1 MNGDFDFFEP
11 ALASEDG
18 ATPVSAPNPY
28 WQGHRVVD
36 RDDLFPK
43 GFSQVELDATYA
55 SLAND
60 VHDLGLLLESPSL
73 DELDY
78 YNPGKD
84 EVEEGYVLEAI
95 TVEHFSRTERRMAAV
110 VRVLNRHLSDSEIKA
125 LSPVVGKP
133 KKSGSFAYVIVQLPF
148 SDGQTVNVVF
158 HSPEGDK
165 KRIGPSDA
173 IIAFRWL
180 LNKRDITHV
189 VAPEDGEEISLES
202 IAKRIAQLVVKNS
215 ARFERQ
221 QKAAQA
227 ERKELEETREA
238 VKDAEERQ
246 SALMEQVSAKA
257 KETETIEARLSNTL
271 SLLEKQKT
279 INAELQAKIDALR
292 KTKPSSGTPDDK
304 GTSEELGLKKNGTRV
319 YDEDVDRSNE
329 MFAKAK
335 QLGLSPQ
342 TPSEFMAQVE
352 SGNRSGQS
360 LAYLKELLAKYKDDI
375 NKLNAGII
383 TARRI
388 LGRGTK
394 AEAKQWLSKQI
405 SELESE
411 IASGGISNFINLQNY
426 VHYLTELVKN
436 KRDTTFISDE
446 EIERRTQQREE
457 QERQAREDAK
467 VLAAKAEQYKRYEVG
482 SRTGMRSPLE
492 VKFTINSPSDS
503 FLVRLGEAA
512 TSHEKYEILK
522 KAESNGNAKRDR
534 IQPNREFDI
543 ARALRTGVQFG
554 HFELSPRRGY
564 YVATLTI
571 DTAAP
576 PSPVPSAVP
585 PAYARDLQDILDG
598 KYDADSGRVLDL
610 LDQAI
615 TAAEND
621 GKLEEFQALLDAA
634 SNHLTD
640 LLAKEAA

>member
-11 ALASEDG
+11 ALTSEDG

-28 WQGHRVVD
+28 WQGHHVVD

-78 YNPGKD
+78 YNPGRD

-125 LSPVVGKP
+125 LPPVVGKP

-202 IAKRIAQLVVKNS
+202 IAKRITQLVVKNS

-238 VKDAEERQ
+238 VKDTEERQ

-279 INAELQAKIDALR
+279 INAELQAKIDTLR
-292 KTKPSSGTPDDK
+292 RAKPGGGTGGTSGDGKGKKGDTAGNGGTP
-304 GTSEELGLKKNGTRV
+304 
-319 YDEDVDRSNE
+319 
-329 MFAKAK
+329 
-335 QLGLSPQ
+335 
-342 TPSEFMAQVE
+342 
-352 SGNRSGQS
+352 
-360 LAYLKELLAKYKDDI
+360 
-375 NKLNAGII
+375 
-383 TARRI
+383 
-388 LGRGTK
+388 
-394 AEAKQWLSKQI
+394 
-405 SELESE
+405 
-411 IASGGISNFINLQNY
+411 
-426 VHYLTELVKN
+426 H
-436 KRDTTFISDE
+436 
-446 EIERRTQQREE
+446 
-457 QERQAREDAK
+457 
-467 VLAAKAEQYKRYEVG
+467 
-482 SRTGMRSPLE
+482 
-492 VKFTINSPSDS
+492 
-503 FLVRLGEAA
+503 
-512 TSHEKYEILK
+512 
-522 KAESNGNAKRDR
+522 
-534 IQPNREFDI
+534 
-543 ARALRTGVQFG
+543 
-554 HFELSPRRGY
+554 
-564 YVATLTI
+564 
-571 DTAAP
+571 
-576 PSPVPSAVP
+576 
-585 PAYARDLQDILDG
+585 YARDLRDILDG
-598 KYDADSGRVLDL
+598 KYDADSGKVLDL
-610 LDQAI
+610 LEQAI
-615 TAAEND
+615 TAAESD

>member
-1 MNGDFDFFEP
+1 MTGDFDFFEP

-78 YNPGKD
+78 YNPGRD

-125 LSPVVGKP
+125 LPPVVEKP

-202 IAKRIAQLVVKNS
+202 IAKRITQLVVKNS

-292 KTKPSSGTPDDK
+292 RAKP
-304 GTSEELGLKKNGTRV
+304 
-319 YDEDVDRSNE
+319 
-329 MFAKAK
+329 
-335 QLGLSPQ
+335 
-342 TPSEFMAQVE
+342 
-352 SGNRSGQS
+352 
-360 LAYLKELLAKYKDDI
+360 
-375 NKLNAGII
+375 
-383 TARRI
+383 
-388 LGRGTK
+388 
-394 AEAKQWLSKQI
+394 
-405 SELESE
+405 
-411 IASGGISNFINLQNY
+411 GG
-426 VHYLTELVKN
+426 
-436 KRDTTFISDE
+436 
-446 EIERRTQQREE
+446 
-457 QERQAREDAK
+457 
-467 VLAAKAEQYKRYEVG
+467 
-482 SRTGMRSPLE
+482 
-492 VKFTINSPSDS
+492 
-503 FLVRLGEAA
+503 
-512 TSHEKYEILK
+512 
-522 KAESNGNAKRDR
+522 
-534 IQPNREFDI
+534 
-543 ARALRTGVQFG
+543 
-554 HFELSPRRGY
+554 
-564 YVATLTI
+564 
-571 DTAAP
+571 
-576 PSPVPSAVP
+576 
-585 PAYARDLQDILDG
+585 
-598 KYDADSGRVLDL
+598 
-610 LDQAI
+610 
-615 TAAEND
+615 
-621 GKLEEFQALLDAA
+621 
-634 SNHLTD
+634 
-640 LLAKEAA
+640 